1 MFWVVRNNLGH
12 FLEVDVSFFH
22 TRDKGLARIL
32 VSLNAREGLLEEINL
47 KYRDFSYTQ
56 MIDYEHF
63 SF

>member
-1 MFWVVRNNLGH
+1 MFRAIKNNLGH
-12 FLEVDVSFFH
+12 FLEADMSFFH

-47 KYRDFSYTQ
+47 KYRNFSYTH